1 MLEGNHRRVDYS
13 VVPSAVF
20 TLPPLAS
27 VGLREDEAREK
38 GLSFRVHCR
47 QTAAWY
53 VNRRVNEEAAGFKI
67 LIEDGS
73 RRILGA
79 HIPGPQSAEL
89 INLFHLFFRAGLT
102 ADTKMETILAYP
114 NSASNP
120 AVLMPSAVVS
130 I

>member
-79 HIPGPQSAEL
+79 HLPGPQSDAL
-89 INLFHLFFRAGLT
+89 INLFALALRAGLT
-102 ADTKMETILAYP
+102 ADELKAPIFAYP
-114 NSASNP
+114 TRASNR
-120 AVLMPSAVVS
+120 SEE
-130 I
+130 